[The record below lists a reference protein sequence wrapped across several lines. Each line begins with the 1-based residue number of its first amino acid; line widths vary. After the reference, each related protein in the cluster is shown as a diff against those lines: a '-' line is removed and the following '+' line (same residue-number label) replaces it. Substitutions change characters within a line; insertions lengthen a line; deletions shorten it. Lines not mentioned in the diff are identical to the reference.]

1 MHIETE
7 TINAYSK
14 RLKVEI
20 SAEELKALEEKIV
33 RRYQRSSNIR
43 GFRRGHAPLNIIR
56 QRYRSMIQQDLIEE
70 TFREYYGKA
79 IDQAGIQ
86 PVAPGNITKVDFEK
100 IEDGLHFEMELQVEP
115 EFELKK
121 YKGLKVEKDV
131 VNVTDELIE
140 ENLAHLQEQYATV
153 KEVDEAKVGD
163 YLFFD
168 AQELDAGNVPVVGHK
183 YENLEMK
190 LGSGKFDPE
199 IEEQLVG
206 IKVNEKRIVTQE
218 TPPDPNDPKQE
229 PKISRLEITAKK
241 IEEREIPELNDDF
254 VKNLD
259 DESLETLEQLRQ
271 RIATNLELNFQHRSE
286 ETFNNRLIDE
296 LLKENPFDV
305 PPGMVENYL
314 DEMIKDFRK
323 QSKDKNI
330 DEEAVRKQYRP
341 AAIHHLRWYFL
352 RKKLIEAENISVSD
366 EEAFRSIDTFQ
377 MDEKTRE
384 QAKKDRN
391 YLNRLKDDLLEKKIL
406 DMLKSYAESIEVFPM
421 EKSVIE
427 EPSTP

>member
-1 MHIETE
+1 MHTETE
-7 TINAYSK
+7 AINSYSK

-20 SAEELKALEEKIV
+20 SPEELKALEEKIV
-33 RRYQRSSNIR
+33 RQYQRSSNIR

-100 IEDGLHFEMELQVEP
+100 IEDGMRFEMELQVEP
-115 EFELKK
+115 EYELKK

-131 VNVTDELIE
+131 VKVTDELIE

-168 AQELDAGNVPVVGHK
+168 AQELDAGNVPIVGHK
-183 YENLEMK
+183 HENLEVK
-190 LGSGKFDPE
+190 LGSGRFDPE

-206 IKVNEKRIVTQE
+206 IKVNEKRVVSQE
-218 TPPDPNDPKQE
+218 SPPPPEDPEQE
-229 PKISRLEITAKK
+229 PRVSRLEIVVKR
-241 IEEREIPELNDDF
+241 IEEREIPELNDEF
-254 VKNLD
+254 VKNLND
-259 DESLETLEQLRQ
+259 DKLETLEQLRQ
-271 RIATNLELNFQHRSE
+271 RIAANLELNFQQHSE

-314 DEMIKDFRK
+314 DELIKDFRK
-323 QSKDKNI
+323 QSNDQNI
-330 DEEAVRKQYRP
+330 DEVALRKQYRA

-352 RKKLIEAENISVSD
+352 RKKLVEAENLSVTD
-366 EEAFRSIDTFQ
+366 EEAFQTIDGFQ
-377 MDEKTRE
+377 ADEKTKE

-406 DMLKSYAESIEVFPM
+406 DMLKSYAEIIEVYPL
-421 EKSVIE
+421 EKSVVE
-427 EPSTP
+427 EPYAP